1 LSNGYFFIQGY
12 QISTPSAG
20 RTNLGP
26 FNVPF
31 GTVTNVQEL
40 TLGAGTATI
49 AVPSGSQ
56 GVCIIPPI
64 GSPPVGVTMKFKT
77 VSGDSGTFIST
88 QQPTEVQWDTANSE
102 VPADIYLV
110 VAGGSITVTVQ
121 YL

>member
-1 LSNGYFFIQGY
+1 VTNGYFSVQGY
-12 QISTPSAG
+12 QTETANVG

-31 GTVTNVQEL
+31 GPVTEVLTETLSAGTVTIPVP
-40 TLGAGTATI
+40 AG
-49 AVPSGSQ
+49 SY
-56 GVCIIPPI
+56 GVAIIPPI
-64 GSPPVGVTMKFKT
+64 GAPPTGVTLKIKT

-88 QQPTEVQWDTANSE
+88 QQPTIFEWDTVNTE

-110 VAGGSITVTVQ
+110 VAGGSITVGIQ